1 METKYFEEFR
11 DVHSK
16 AAGDVYSK
24 AVSDRYSKAVRE
36 MYSQFKPKEAHPLE
50 KYIGRLARCSWGG
63 AFEVV
68 GYAVMPEGFCSLI
81 VGSHQGKGWTDLEP
95 YDVVFKEC
103 RSYWYTSINN
113 LKTEDYD

>member
-1 METKYFEEFR
+1 MEKYL
-11 DVHSK
+11 
-16 AAGDVYSK
+16 K
-24 AVSDRYSKAVRE
+24 AVSE
-36 MYSQFKPKEAHPLE
+36 MYWQFRQGEVHPLE

-81 VGSHQGKGWTDLEP
+81 VGSHQGKGWTYLEP

-103 RSYWYTSINN
+103 ESYWYTGINK
-113 LKTEDYD
+113 LID